1 MKIIT
6 ANSAGFCFGVKRAI
20 KIALDA
26 AVAGSI
32 YSLGPLIHN
41 PQEVE
46 RLAKLGVF
54 QADSLDDLQ
63 GSSVII
69 RSHGVPPQVVEALQ
83 AKGCHIVD
91 ATCPFVKKA
100 QSIAEKLQ
108 AETGCVVVVG
118 DRNHPEVIGI
128 LGFLGENAMVLHS
141 LEEAKKKEFPARVG
155 VMSQT
160 TQTMERFREIVDYIK
175 TRVEEVVVYNTICR
189 ATAERQKEAAALAKQ
204 VDFMLVI
211 GGKNSANTKKLAD
224 IAREN
229 GAETYTVETVDE
241 IINIKNII
249 KKSNFLRNSQ
259 LESPLVPQP
268 RNGSLRRLRKK

>member
-141 LEEAKKKEFPARVG
+141 LEEAKKEGIPCQGRGDV
-155 VMSQT
+155 SN
-160 TQTMERFREIVDYIK
+160 DP
-175 TRVEEVVVYNTICR
+175 NH
-189 ATAERQKEAAALAKQ
+189 
-204 VDFMLVI
+204 
-211 GGKNSANTKKLAD
+211 
-224 IAREN
+224 
-229 GAETYTVETVDE
+229 GAVSGDCGLYQ
-241 IINIKNII
+241 N
-249 KKSNFLRNSQ
+249 
-259 LESPLVPQP
+259 P
-268 RNGSLRRLRKK
+268 RRRSSGL

>member
-32 YSLGPLIHN
+32 YSLESLIHN

-91 ATCPFVKKA
+91 ATCPFVKK
-100 QSIAEKLQ
+100 SPVHR
-108 AETGCVVVVG
+108 G
-118 DRNHPEVIGI
+118 
-128 LGFLGENAMVLHS
+128 
-141 LEEAKKKEFPARVG
+141 
-155 VMSQT
+155 
-160 TQTMERFREIVDYIK
+160 K
-175 TRVEEVVVYNTICR
+175 TS
-189 ATAERQKEAAALAKQ
+189 
-204 VDFMLVI
+204 
-211 GGKNSANTKKLAD
+211 GGN
-224 IAREN
+224 
-229 GAETYTVETVDE
+229 
-241 IINIKNII
+241 
-249 KKSNFLRNSQ
+249 
-259 LESPLVPQP
+259 
-268 RNGSLRRLRKK
+268 RLRGGGGR